1 MGALQTLQPE
11 GWPRPSGY
19 ANGVVASGR
28 QVFVAGQIGWDET
41 GAIVSEDFAEQF
53 RQVLSNTLA
62 VLKVAGAGPEH
73 ICRMTWYVTDRDDY
87 MAALPALGL
96 HWKTLIGRNY
106 PAMAVVI
113 VAGLIEPGAKVEIE
127 TTAMV
132 D

>member
-1 MGALQTLQPE
+1 MSALQTLHPE

-19 ANGVVASGR
+19 ANGVAASGR
-28 QVFVAGQIGWDET
+28 QVFVAGQIGWDT
-41 GAIVSEDFAEQF
+41 TSKIVSEDFGEQF
-53 RQVLSNTLA
+53 RQVLANTLA

-73 ICRMTWYVTDRDDY
+73 ICRMTWYITSREDY
-87 MAALPALGL
+87 MAALPALGA
-96 HWKTLIGRNY
+96 HWKALIGRNY

-127 TTAMV
+127 TTAVV

>member
-19 ANGVVASGR
+19 ANGVMASGR

-41 GAIVSEDFAEQF
+41 GKIVSEDFGEQF
-53 RQVLSNTLA
+53 RQVLANTLA

-73 ICRMTWYVTDRDDY
+73 ICRMTWYVTSRDDY
-87 MAALPALGL
+87 MAALPALGTY
-96 HWKTLIGRNY
+96 WKALIGRNY

-113 VAGLIEPGAKVEIE
+113 VAGLIEPGAKIEIE
-127 TTAMV
+127 TTAVV

>member
-1 MGALQTLQPE
+1 MGALRTLQPE

-73 ICRMTWYVTDRDDY
+73 ICRMTWYVTSRDDY
-87 MAALPALGL
+87 VAALPALGS
-96 HWKTLIGRNY
+96 HWKALIGRNY

-113 VAGLIEPGAKVEIE
+113 VAGLVELGAKIEIE
-127 TTAMV
+127 TTAVV